1 MGPFYTWLL
10 DYKSPLLGNHAAELS
25 GPASPWQCCPP
36 HAAAVVEQRAGWS
49 HYDESE
55 FPLLP
60 CNPWADTAQEHLL
73 SGFSMC
79 WTKAVGWLTPRPR
92 KDRVHGDSRK
102 ARHHPPAL
110 CPRVQGTI
118 TQALYGTVGP
128 TVVEVPG
135 SCAFLV
141 KHWPGQAKNSLSW
154 DQCVSR
160 KWCEWVAPP
169 PPPRRASQH
178 SSSQAAW
185 EGRDQ
190 DWGGM
195 IGMPEFL
202 SHWPGLPCTPSS
214 VLAFLPLLR
223 AKARLW
229 TPTPAQKAPRDVI
242 TNQSKVCLS
251 LWRPL
256 ECAGFSHIPSDHPL
270 PQPPCPWGSTQSRL
284 LGVSQTLPCSYL
296 VTLLSCSPLWM
307 LPTCGHSTGPSGTSS
322 SRARSSP
329 CKAIIGFIIHPGLSW
344 NKTPKPELPGQT
356 GLWGHLIQE
365 AFVKRNGSLPFLV
378 PSVLSWYN
386 SWSRSQGATEYRHQ
400 CNIQFLPRGLSSLRA
415 ALPCATRLPQHPAW
429 PFV

>member
-1 MGPFYTWLL
+1 MEQWV
-10 DYKSPLLGNHAAELS
+10 PLWWKCL
-25 GPASPWQCCPP
+25 
-36 HAAAVVEQRAGWS
+36 AAVP
-49 HYDESE
+49 
-55 FPLLP
+55 F
-60 CNPWADTAQEHLL
+60 L
-73 SGFSMC
+73 SNTGL
-79 WTKAVGWLTPRPR
+79 GRP
-92 KDRVHGDSRK
+92 KI
-102 ARHHPPAL
+102 AYP
-110 CPRVQGTI
+110 GTS
-118 TQALYGTVGP
+118 VC
-128 TVVEVPG
+128 PG
-135 SCAFLV
+135 S
-141 KHWPGQAKNSLSW
+141 G
-154 DQCVSR
+154 VSGL
-160 KWCEWVAPP
+160 PP

-178 SSSQAAW
+178 SSSRAAR

-195 IGMPEFL
+195 IEMPEFL

-229 TPTPAQKAPRDVI
+229 TPYSCSEGATGCHHQPEQSVPQPVTPLGMCRI
-242 TNQSKVCLS
+242 LS
-251 LWRPL
+251 YPLWP
-256 ECAGFSHIPSDHPL
+256 P
-270 PQPPCPWGSTQSRL
+270 PQPPCPWGSTRSRL
-284 LGVSQTLPCSYL
+284 LGVSQTLPRSYL

-356 GLWGHLIQE
+356 GLWGHLTQE

-386 SWSRSQGATEYRHQ
+386 SWNRSQGATEYGHQ